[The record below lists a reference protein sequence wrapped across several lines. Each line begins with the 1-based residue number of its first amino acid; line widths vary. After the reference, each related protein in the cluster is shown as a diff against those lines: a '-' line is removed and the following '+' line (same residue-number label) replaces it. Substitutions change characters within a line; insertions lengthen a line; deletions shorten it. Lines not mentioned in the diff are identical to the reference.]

1 MDCSSWAMIAAQ
13 KWHFSSFL
21 KTCFACFCCRCQGF
35 LKVVQAWHVRDP
47 LHQTGKYVNQEIELY
62 FIVKLCLLEI
72 RTKRWVMLGHVLH
85 HSHSSFSQES
95 TRKCCGGWLGRMPGF
110 PACCFQFQHE
120 VYGNVI
126 WRCIILMK
134 NMPYSEVWTVFAIG
148 RTAWL
153 SDQCLWIRWEPA
165 CSQWNIRFRLTY
177 MTYNYD
183 YRIMRDDT
191 VKSKFIRLATEKY
204 ERQKWHGHL
213 ARIEKS
219 GLGDEEEGQWRH
231 VELCRIA
238 D

>member
-21 KTCFACFCCRCQGF
+21 KLCFACFCCRCQGF

-85 HSHSSFSQES
+85 KSHSSFSQES

-120 VYGNVI
+120 VYGSVI

-134 NMPYSEVWTVFAIG
+134 TCPTQRSGRYLLLGEQLGSQTSVCEFAENLLVRNGTSALGWHIIIINYTWWYS
-148 RTAWL
+148 
-153 SDQCLWIRWEPA
+153 
-165 CSQWNIRFRLTY
+165 
-177 MTYNYD
+177 
-183 YRIMRDDT
+183 
-191 VKSKFIRLATEKY
+191 KK
-204 ERQKWHGHL
+204 
-213 ARIEKS
+213 
-219 GLGDEEEGQWRH
+219 
-231 VELCRIA
+231 
-238 D
+238 